1 MLSQRRRK
9 NYANGNDHSANYIL
23 QTWLSVNED
32 LLADLAFE
40 IAKFHIGHAV
50 PDPADH
56 LKNARRLL
64 DLARSAAPR
73 REEIRDLWLQFD
85 NINEALQEQV
95 IKAGEEQIGWNSGI
109 RPELLVQTFRDIA
122 RYCYDTCQYLLA
134 ALFADRAVSIA
145 PRRWHGAAQGMPD
158 RGDAGCLIP

>member
-1 MLSQRRRK
+1 MNQALKESNEQSLQ
-9 NYANGNDHSANYIL
+9 YAIAKAKKELRDGNDHSANYIL

-64 DLARSAAPR
+64 DLARSLPLGVRKSA
-73 REEIRDLWLQFD
+73 
-85 NINEALQEQV
+85 
-95 IKAGEEQIGWNSGI
+95 
-109 RPELLVQTFRDIA
+109 T
-122 RYCYDTCQYLLA
+122 Y
-134 ALFADRAVSIA
+134 
-145 PRRWHGAAQGMPD
+145 
-158 RGDAGCLIP
+158 GCSSTISMKHYRNR